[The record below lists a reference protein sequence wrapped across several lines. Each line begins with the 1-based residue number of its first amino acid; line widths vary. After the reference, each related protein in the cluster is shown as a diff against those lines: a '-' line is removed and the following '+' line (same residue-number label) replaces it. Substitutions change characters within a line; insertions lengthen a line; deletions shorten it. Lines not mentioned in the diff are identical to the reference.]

1 MVHDDT
7 VCTVPPVLS
16 RVARKREAFA
26 GDPYFRD
33 AWDDFR
39 AVHGTRPEAQRLL
52 HRVAPLV
59 LRPDTM
65 AARGGARVV
74 NAVRALGFVPVAFRS
89 FRFDRHI
96 TREVWRYQLNIA
108 TRERIDVMDMIMP
121 SGPSLYVLFRHA
133 GRSAMPA
140 CTRLSEAKGPSLPE
154 GRRGHHLRRIAG
166 PAQASVLTYVHV
178 SDEPA
183 DILRELGVLFDRA
196 DRMALLAALPGAPDR
211 TAEVLRALAGA
222 EAEVPAS
229 DLAWRPAL
237 DRLEAQLDR
246 RAAHGGPETADLPSA
261 ERPGA
266 ELRDLLAAV
275 RAGRSRDWRRIL
287 DLADQTGLDWPHWDR
302 VAVAAEL
309 SARHIDAVPLVP
321 DVGRSLW
328 AMDDTA
334 DPGVRTSND
343 RSRA

>member
-1 MVHDDT
+1 MLQDET
-7 VCTVPPVLS
+7 VCTVSPVLS
-16 RVARKREAFA
+16 RVPRKREVFA

-39 AVHGTRPEAQRLL
+39 AVHGTRPDAQRLL

-65 AARGGARVV
+65 AARGGVRVV
-74 NAVRALGFVPVAFRS
+74 NAVRARGFVPVAFRT
-89 FRFDRHI
+89 FRFDRHV

-108 TRERIDVMDMIMP
+108 TRERIDVMDMIM
-121 SGPSLYVLFRHA
+121 SAGPSLYVLFNHA

-154 GRRGHHLRRIAG
+154 RRSGHHLRRIAG

-196 DRMALLAALPGAPDR
+196 DRMALLAALPGGPDR
-211 TAEVLRALAGA
+211 TAEVLRALAAA

-229 DLAWRPAL
+229 DLAWGPAL
-237 DRLEAQLDR
+237 DRLEEQLDR
-246 RAAHGGPETADLPSA
+246 TCAPCGPEVAGLPSA
-261 ERPGA
+261 RRPGA
-266 ELRDLLAAV
+266 DLRDLLATV

-287 DLADQTGLDWPHWDR
+287 DLADRMGIAWPHWDR

-309 SARHIDAVPLVP
+309 SARHIDAVPIVP

-328 AMDDTA
+328 ATDDAA
-334 DPGVRTSND
+334 DPGVRTCND
-343 RSRA
+343 RNMA